1 MDFTLTEAQEEL
13 AGLAR
18 RILADRVTPD
28 GLIALHVSNK
38 KLWLE
43 PVVARIA
50 EELGLAG
57 RIWNDDGFRRPGK
70 TASGWVVLARDEAA
84 LGTIAKPTDEQVV
97 GFGGGNPELI
107 RLLRTYG
114 PDAGAARVVAREY
127 GDLTPAEV
135 GARHGGEASAV
146 AEPVRP
152 KDGGRPPRTL
162 ADLAVAVAGP
172 MFRPLRVEAGV
183 GVRRDGDK
191 EWPAAVRVPE
201 EK

>member
-1 MDFTLTEAQEEL
+1 MTSTANVLDGKVAIITGAAQGMG
-13 AGLAR
+13 AAAAR
-18 RILADRVTPD
+18 L
-28 GLIALHVSNK
+28 
-38 KLWLE
+38 
-43 PVVARIA
+43 
-50 EELGLAG
+50 
-57 RIWNDDGFRRPGK
+57 F
-70 TASGWVVLARDEAA
+70 ASEGATVVLADIDDKA
-84 LGTIAKPTDEQVV
+84 GQPTLEESRVHEQ
-97 GFGGGNPELI
+97 
-107 RLLRTYG
+107 
-114 PDAGAARVVAREY
+114 
-127 GDLTPAEV
+127 
-135 GARHGGEASAV
+135 ARHRTIGQGLADFLEPRVV